1 MKARL
6 LGFALLITACSPATK
21 AAQPNPQAPT
31 TVKIENDNV
40 QDMDVFV
47 LSNGLR
53 MRLGLVS
60 GGHTEVFTLPATV
73 VTGSSQVRFELRPI
87 AGGARPRTETITVM
101 PGDQVVLMIPPS

>member
-21 AAQPNPQAPT
+21 GTQPQPQAAT
-31 TVKIENDNV
+31 TVKVENDNV
-40 QDMDVFV
+40 LDMDVFV
-47 LSNGLR
+47 LSNSLR

-73 VTGSSQVRFELRPI
+73 VNVSSQVRFELRPI
-87 AGGARPRTETITVM
+87 GGGARPRTETITVM
-101 PGDQVVLMIPPS
+101 PGDQVVLMIPPI